1 MVVIINMYKIG
12 IGMLFFWNQ
21 KLVLAIFSIS
31 KAGIGKVE
39 MFKIGF
45 AYLHTQSHGKQKY
58 ILMFES
64 IGLSP
69 LSLTQSQKKSIYF

>member
-21 KLVLAIFSIS
+21 KLVLAFFS
-31 KAGIGKVE
+31 KAGIGKVK
-39 MFKIGF
+39 MFKIGV
-45 AYLHTQSHGKQKY
+45 AYLRTQSHGKRKY